1 MLRRGSLN
9 AADPSWDAAAQ
20 KLVPLAGA
28 GIGERGHAKTVEAV
42 KWMKQNHAD
51 GSYYVPA
58 HLERAGPFNP
68 NGNNGFNIE
77 HLRNFNN
84 AGPRSLVRHGDAAGS
99 RRLRRRAASTRSAAT
114 TSTA

>member
-1 MLRRGSLN
+1 MTGSAN
-9 AADPSWDAAAQ
+9 EADPSWNAVAQ
-20 KLVPLAGA
+20 KLIPAGGA
-28 GIGERGHAKTVEAV
+28 GTGDRGHAKTVEAM
-42 KWMKQNHAD
+42 KWMAQKHAD

-84 AGPRSLVRHGDAAGS
+84 AAPDGGVRHGNAAGP
-99 RRLRRRAASTRSAAT
+99 RRLGCAR
-114 TSTA
+114 